1 MCIHR
6 YRWIVFMDTCH
17 KVHYHS
23 QLVKFKMHFG
33 VRFASFAWFCSCTF
47 ITFVKQNF
55 TRRIHCPSN
64 GKSSVITWF
73 WFNQKP
79 VMPLNFGCTAS
90 VPAIRFGTFCSSNIM
105 SSTMAIS
112 KWFIM
117 SCERHLQKNKGFATC
132 IRNMHSPISVNHY
145 HHWLDRSASKRY
157 PKKLEI
163 WAAGNVVFITVW
175 GDWNINQL
183 E

>member
-73 WFNQKP
+73 WFKQKP

-90 VPAIRFGTFCSSNIM
+90 VPVIRFGTFCSSKIM
-105 SSTMAIS
+105 WSTTAIS

-117 SCERHLQKNKGFATC
+117 SCERHLQKIKGSRPAFAIC
-132 IRNMHSPISVNHY
+132 IH
-145 HHWLDRSASKRY
+145 RY
-157 PKKLEI
+157 R
-163 WAAGNVVFITVW
+163 WITIITGW
-175 GDWNINQL
+175 IGAHLNDIQKN
-183 E
+183 